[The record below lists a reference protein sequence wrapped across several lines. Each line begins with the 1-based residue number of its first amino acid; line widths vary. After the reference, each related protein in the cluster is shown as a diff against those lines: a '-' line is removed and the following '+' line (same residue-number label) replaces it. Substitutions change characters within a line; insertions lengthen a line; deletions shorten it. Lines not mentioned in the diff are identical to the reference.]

1 MATSIWDVATE
12 GASAFD
18 IYGNASMSDIE
29 LSYEDRTA
37 IGLATE
43 SDTGFVDYINDC
55 QMSLMQN
62 ASMTFAQ
69 ESVAAIQVAHG
80 TSYST
85 AMEGLKTIISDAW
98 EAIKKFLAK
107 VWATIKEYAKKA
119 KDYFARRASLGKAML
134 TKYSSVLRN
143 KKIDTSIK
151 FKWADID
158 IEGFTKQ
165 RASWMQAYDDP
176 EFRKK
181 IVEVD
186 ALFVKLA
193 EVLKNKNLAQN
204 DRDTL
209 ENNKRQIEKTL
220 ADLENIWKQMS
231 NAYDGA
237 TLANE
242 MDRVL
247 YNNATSNGEGLAK
260 YEDRSWNEIQD
271 KVMKWADLDTTRYLN
286 ECLGIFEKDS
296 QATLKLINQTEQ
308 NSIKAVEGAESAEI
322 KKYESAI
329 RTYIKQLAQAQAKF
343 HKMYIYRLKNAIS
356 LQQAQAIAAARKAIL
371 AKGTTSESFT
381 IDNLDF
387 IY

>member
-1 MATSIWDVATE
+1 MARSIWDVATE
-12 GASAFD
+12 GASTFD

-80 TSYST
+80 MSYST
-85 AMEGLKTIISDAW
+85 TMEGLKTIIADAW

-119 KDYFARRASLGKAML
+119 RDYFARRASLGKAML

-151 FKWADID
+151 FKWAEIN
-158 IEGFTKQ
+158 IEAFTQK
-165 RASWMQAYDDP
+165 RAEWMRAYDDP
-176 EFRKK
+176 GFRKGLV
-181 IVEVD
+181 IADNLLVQT
-186 ALFVKLA
+186 A
-193 EVLKNKNLAQN
+193 ETLKNKNLDQTS
-204 DRDTL
+204 RDTL
-209 ENNKRQIEKTL
+209 ENSRQQMEETL
-220 ADLENIWKQMS
+220 ADLEDAWKQKS
-231 NAYDGA
+231 NAYEGA
-237 TLANE
+237 SLANE
-242 MDRVL
+242 MDGVL
-247 YNNATSNGEGLAK
+247 YGNTSSNGEGLAK

-286 ECLGIFEKDS
+286 ESLGIFEKDS
-296 QATLKLINQTEQ
+296 QATLKLINQIEK
-308 NSIKAVEGAESAEI
+308 NGIKAVESAESAEV

-329 RTYIKQLAQAQAKF
+329 RTYIKQMAQAQAKF
-343 HKMYIYRLKNAIS
+343 HKMYIYRLKNGIS
-356 LQQAQAIAAARKAIL
+356 LMQAQAIAAARKAIL

>member
-1 MATSIWDVATE
+1 MARSIWDVATE
-12 GASAFD
+12 GASTFD
-18 IYGNASMSDIE
+18 IVGGYMSDIE

-80 TSYST
+80 MSYST
-85 AMEGLKTIISDAW
+85 TMEGLKAIISDAW

-119 KDYFARRASLGKAML
+119 RDYFARRASLGKAML

-151 FKWADID
+151 FKWADIN
-158 IEGFTKQ
+158 IEEFTK
-165 RASWMQAYDDP
+165 RREGWMRAYDDP
-176 EFRKK
+176 NFRKGL
-181 IVEVD
+181 V
-186 ALFVKLA
+186 LA
-193 EVLKNKNLAQN
+193 DGLLVQTAETLKNKNIDQTSK
-204 DRDTL
+204 DTL
-209 ENNKRQIEKTL
+209 ENSRQRMEEAL
-220 ADLENIWKQMS
+220 ADLEHAWKQMS
-231 NAYDGA
+231 NAYEGA
-237 TLANE
+237 SLANE
-242 MDRVL
+242 MDGVL
-247 YNNATSNGEGLAK
+247 YGNTSSNGEGLAK

-286 ECLGIFEKDS
+286 ESLGIFEKDS
-296 QATLKLINQTEQ
+296 QATLKLINQTEK
-308 NSIKAVEGAESAEI
+308 NSIKAVEGAESAEV

-329 RTYIKQLAQAQAKF
+329 RTYVKQLAQAQAKF
-343 HKMYIYRLKNAIS
+343 HKMYIYRLKNGIS
-356 LQQAQAIAAARKAIL
+356 LMQAQAIAAARKAIL

>member
-1 MATSIWDVATE
+1 MARSIWDVATE

-18 IYGNASMSDIE
+18 IVGGYMSDVE

-80 TSYST
+80 MSYST

-98 EAIKKFLAK
+98 EAIKEFLAK

-151 FKWADID
+151 FKWADIN
-158 IEGFTKQ
+158 IEAFTKK
-165 RASWMQAYDDP
+165 RAEWMQAYDDP
-176 EFRKK
+176 NFRKGL
-181 IVEVD
+181 VLAD
-186 ALFVKLA
+186 GLLVKTA
-193 EVLKNKNLAQN
+193 ETLKNKNIDQSSKE
-204 DRDTL
+204 TL
-209 ENNKRQIEKTL
+209 EESRQQMEEAL
-220 ADLENIWKQMS
+220 ADLEHAWKQKS
-231 NAYDGA
+231 NAYEGA
-237 TLANE
+237 SLANE

-247 YNNATSNGEGLAK
+247 YNNTSSNGEGLAK
-260 YEDRSWNEIQD
+260 YEDRSWNQIQD
-271 KVMKWADLDTTRYLN
+271 KVMKWVDLDTTRYLN

-296 QATLKLINQTEQ
+296 QATLKLINQIEK
-308 NSIKAVEGAESAEI
+308 NGIKAVESAESAEV

-343 HKMYIYRLKNAIS
+343 HKMYIYRLKNANRI
-356 LQQAQAIAAARKAIL
+356 QQAQCIAAARKAIL

>member
-1 MATSIWDVATE
+1 MARSIWDVATE
-12 GASAFD
+12 GASTFD
-18 IYGNASMSDIE
+18 IVGGYMSDIE

-43 SDTGFVDYINDC
+43 SDTGFVDFINDC
-55 QMSLMQN
+55 QISLMQN

-69 ESVAAIQVAHG
+69 ESVAAIQVAQG

-98 EAIKKFLAK
+98 EAIKEFLAK

-151 FKWADID
+151 FKWADIY
-158 IEGFTKQ
+158 IEAFTKK
-165 RASWMQAYDDP
+165 RAEWMKAYEDP
-176 EFRKK
+176 GFREGLIMADGLLVQTAK
-181 IVEVD
+181 
-186 ALFVKLA
+186 ALKD
-193 EVLKNKNLAQN
+193 KNIDQN
-204 DRDTL
+204 SKDTL
-209 ENNKRQIEKTL
+209 EESRQRMEETL
-220 ADLENIWKQMS
+220 ADLEQTWKRMS
-231 NAYDGA
+231 NAYEGA
-237 TLANE
+237 SLANE
-242 MDRVL
+242 MDKVL
-247 YNNATSNGEGLAK
+247 YGNGSVNGEGQAK
-260 YEDRSWNEIQD
+260 YVDRSWNEIQN
-271 KVMKWADLDTTRYLN
+271 KVMKWVDLDTTRYLN

-296 QATLKLINQTEQ
+296 QATLKLINQTEK
-308 NSIKAVEGAESAEI
+308 NSINAVEGAESAEI

-343 HKMYIYRLKNAIS
+343 HKMYIYRLKNGIS
-356 LQQAQAIAAARKAIL
+356 LMQAQCIAAARKAIL

>member
-1 MATSIWDVATE
+1 MARSIWDVATE
-12 GASAFD
+12 GASTFD

-43 SDTGFVDYINDC
+43 SDTGFVDFINDC
-55 QMSLMQN
+55 QISLMQN

-80 TSYST
+80 MSYST
-85 AMEGLKTIISDAW
+85 TMEGLKTIISDAW

-151 FKWADID
+151 FKWADIN
-158 IEGFTKQ
+158 IEAFTAK
-165 RASWMQAYDDP
+165 RAEWMQAYDDP
-176 EFRKK
+176 NFIKGL
-181 IVEVD
+181 V
-186 ALFVKLA
+186 LA
-193 EVLKNKNLAQN
+193 DSLLVQTAETLKNKNIGQSSKE
-204 DRDTL
+204 TL
-209 ENNKRQIEKTL
+209 EESRQRMEEAL
-220 ADLENIWKQMS
+220 ADLEHAWKQKS
-231 NAYDGA
+231 NAYEGA
-237 TLANE
+237 SLANE
-242 MDRVL
+242 MDGVL
-247 YNNATSNGEGLAK
+247 YNNTSSNGEGLAK

-286 ECLGIFEKDS
+286 ESLGIFEKDS
-296 QATLKLINQTEQ
+296 QATLKLINQIEK
-308 NSIKAVEGAESAEI
+308 NGIKAVESAESAEV

-343 HKMYIYRLKNAIS
+343 HKMYIYRLKNGIS
-356 LQQAQAIAAARKAIL
+356 LMQAQCIAAARKAIL

>member
-12 GASAFD
+12 GASTFD

-69 ESVAAIQVAHG
+69 ESVLAIQVAKG
-80 TSYST
+80 MDYST

-98 EAIKKFLAK
+98 DAIKKFLAK
-107 VWATIKEYAKKA
+107 VWETIKEYAKNA
-119 KDYFARRASLGKAML
+119 RDYFARRASLGKAML
-134 TKYSSVLRN
+134 TLYSSVLRN

-151 FKWADID
+151 FKWADIN

-165 RASWMQAYDDP
+165 RANWMQAYDDP

-247 YNNATSNGEGLAK
+247 YNNTSSNGEGLAK
-260 YEDRSWNEIQD
+260 YEDRTWNEIQD

-286 ECLGIFEKDS
+286 ESLGIFEKDS
-296 QATLKLINQTEQ
+296 QATLKLINQIEK
-308 NSIKAVEGAESAEI
+308 NNLKAVESGESAEI

-343 HKMYIYRLKNAIS
+343 HKMYIYRLKNGIS
-356 LQQAQAIAAARKAIL
+356 LMQAQAIAAARKAIL